1 MKCDKGWVHIWQRP
15 CVKQWPP
22 QTSFNL
28 LAKAWKQEEGGDLS
42 DGLLIGSWEKTQSLS
57 IMTMLQLNVKS
68 AFSLKNSYVYVLV
81 NNETRLRMVYSKQ
94 LKHSP
99 W

>member
-1 MKCDKGWVHIWQRP
+1 METGGGRRFIGWTFDR
-15 CVKQWPP
+15 K
-22 QTSFNL
+22 L
-28 LAKAWKQEEGGDLS
+28 GK
-42 DGLLIGSWEKTQSLS
+42 KTQSLS

-94 LKHSP
+94 LKGSP
-99 W
+99 WVNTFPEAERWLHDQENQ